1 MLSCVTISMI
11 RRPGM
16 MLGWTL
22 WLNLCLCAGFLQA
35 VPDTPLVAEGT
46 TVEIAGSRAWQW
58 GIGAADDALGA
69 GFSALA
75 ARLYRQALVE
85 PSLEPGRRAA
95 IQLSLVSAL
104 IGDAKYSDAANVLES
119 YTYPKEGSYLLLRAI
134 TGYQN
139 GNLDAAEEDLEAIDV
154 ERMTAWER
162 SWYYLTA
169 GLLKETRGESD
180 AAKRLY
186 ADAGKNAV
194 SETQQAQI
202 ETALRRNQLLSGQVN
217 ESIAAGLKAK
227 VRELQG
233 QRGGFEMARLLA
245 IVLDQLG
252 RKDEAIEVIEEQLR
266 FVSVQER
273 DLRDQFLLLLG
284 LILGEESGRGR
295 LALQE
300 LLNKDGSRDLQKI
313 AFYLL
318 ARGPLAGKGAEEFP
332 AMLDELI
339 NRASPHQLLDE
350 FYYFRAVLA
359 LNADGLDTAESYAK
373 RLLDQFPGSPLKN
386 SAIRLLAFVAWK
398 REPPQYRT
406 AADYLNRMRASLP
419 DGPDKARLGILMADC
434 FFLNGDFVN
443 AAGAYEAAMG
453 EASNGQDRGALL
465 FQLVLSELRSDR
477 LDRAKAHLD
486 EAGDLSG
493 IDPLQRWQAE
503 WNVVSDMKTRGQT
516 DEAFARIR
524 NLLEGAEQTA
534 MPPDLRLR
542 LMWLESQLSV
552 EARQAADTPARC
564 DLILNI
570 LAEAPERIIDDEQRS
585 LIASHTLLLKGQALL
600 INQKAEDGLQVFV
613 QLRERFGSSSPAV
626 LSYLIEARYFVRVNR
641 PVEAQRRLIAVADL
655 YRESEYAPLALWEAA
670 LNSEVRGLNA
680 SYQEAVALLERL
692 TRDYPE
698 HYLVFYARLKQG
710 DLSRQLNLFGT
721 AQFIYEDIINKF
733 PDHPE
738 RYRAEISRADC
749 FLAQAS
755 QNEAFL
761 EDAIAILSRLFDLGN
776 LPADLRAEA
785 GFKRGFAAN
794 RQKDE
799 VRAQE
804 FYWLVIARF
813 LIEQEAVGQMRAQ
826 GRYWLSRCIFE
837 LGSLFERENRYE
849 DAREIYHMVSAHG
862 LPGRTLAE
870 VKIRNFSSRPA
881 GL

>member
-16 MLGWTL
+16 MLGLTL
-22 WLNLCLCAGFLQA
+22 WLNLCLCAGFVQA

-46 TVEIAGSRAWQW
+46 TVESVGSRAWQW
-58 GIGAADDALGA
+58 SIGAADDALGA

-75 ARLYRQALVE
+75 ARLYRQALDE
-85 PSLEPGRRAA
+85 PSLETGRRAE
-95 IQLSLVSAL
+95 IQLGLASAL
-104 IGDAKYSDAANVLES
+104 IGDGKYADAAIILES
-119 YTYPKEGSYLLLRAI
+119 YTYTIEDTYLLLRAI
-134 TGYQN
+134 TGYQS
-139 GNLDAAEEDLEAIDV
+139 GNLDAAELDLDAI
-154 ERMTAWER
+154 EEGSLSAWEL

-169 GLLKETRGESD
+169 GLLKEARGEPE
-180 AAKRLY
+180 AAKEFY
-186 ADAGKNAV
+186 SDAGKNAV
-194 SETQQAQI
+194 SEIQQAQI
-202 ETALRRNQLLSGQVN
+202 ETALRRNQLLSGQAD
-217 ESIAAGLKAK
+217 ESVAAGLKAK

-313 AFYLL
+313 ALYLL
-318 ARGPLAGKGAEEFP
+318 ARGPLAGEGAEEFP
-332 AMLDELI
+332 SLLDELI
-339 NRASPHQLLDE
+339 NRESPHQLLDE
-350 FYYFRAVLA
+350 FYYFRALLA
-359 LNADGLDTAESYAK
+359 LNAGGLDAAEADAK
-373 RLLDQFPGSPLKN
+373 RMLEQFPGSPLTT
-386 SAIRLLAFVAWK
+386 SAVRLLAFVAWK

-406 AADYLNRMRASLP
+406 AADYLNRLRSRLP

-434 FFLNGDFVN
+434 FFLNGDYVN
-443 AAGAYEAAMG
+443 AAGAYEAAMT
-453 EASNGQDRGALL
+453 EASSGLDRGVLL
-465 FQLVLSELRSDR
+465 FQLVLSELRSER
-477 LDRAKAHLD
+477 LERAKAHLD
-486 EAGDLSG
+486 KAGGLSG
-493 IDPLQRWQAE
+493 INPLQRWQAE
-503 WNVVSDMKTRGQT
+503 WNVVSAMKARGET
-516 DEAFARIR
+516 EEAFSRIR

-552 EARQAADTPARC
+552 EARQAADTPANC

-570 LAEAPERIIDDEQRS
+570 LAEAPERIIDAEQRS

-600 INQKAEDGLQVFV
+600 INQEAEEGLQVFV
-613 QLRERFGSSSPAV
+613 QLRERFGRSSPAV
-626 LSYLIEARYFVRVNR
+626 LSYLVEARYFVSVNR

-655 YRESEYAPLALWEAA
+655 YGESEYAPPALWEAA
-670 LNSEVRGLNA
+670 LNSEIRGLNA
-680 SYQEAVALLERL
+680 AYQEAVALLERL
-692 TRDYPE
+692 IRDYPE

-710 DLSRQLNLFGT
+710 DLSRQLNLFGA
-721 AQFIYEDIINKF
+721 AQFIYEDLINQF

-755 QNEAFL
+755 QNDAFL

-776 LPADLRAEA
+776 LPADLRVEA
-785 GFKRGFAAN
+785 GFKRGFAAT

-813 LIEQEAVGQMRAQ
+813 LIEQEAAGQMGTQ

-837 LGSLFERENRYE
+837 LGSLFEKENRYE
-849 DAREIYHMVSAHG
+849 DAREIYRLVSAHG

-870 VKIRNFSSRPA
+870 VKIRDFSTPPA